1 MRAAILAATI
11 VLWACGSSAAP
22 GGGAP
27 RIVSLS
33 PSATEIV
40 AALGASDQLVGVD
53 DYSSYPAVVAR
64 LPKVGSYLT
73 PNLEVIV
80 QLRPTLVIVDDVHG
94 EAARALEG
102 AGLTTLE
109 CPIHALPDVEAGLKK
124 VGAALGRTAE
134 ADKAIDAIESAK
146 TRALDNRPTGKRP
159 RVLAVI
165 DRDVGGVGNLV
176 AAGPGSYL
184 DELLALTGG
193 ENVLSSSGT
202 RYPKISLEEI
212 LRAQPDVVIDV
223 SHSAI
228 EDHNAAWTGVQI
240 PAVANRRVRTA
251 NAAYLQAPSPR
262 LPEALDAVAAMLR

>member
-1 MRAAILAATI
+1 MRVAILAATI

-22 GGGAP
+22 GGDP

-53 DYSSYPAVVAR
+53 DYSTYPDLVAR

-124 VGAALGRTAE
+124 VGAKLGRTAE
-134 ADKAIDAIESAK
+134 ADTAIEAIEAAK
-146 TRALDNRPTGKRP
+146 TRALDNRPQGKRP
-159 RVLAVI
+159 RVLAII
-165 DRDVGGVGNLV
+165 DRDVGGVGNVV

-193 ENVLSSSGT
+193 ENVLSSSGS

-212 LRAQPDVVIDV
+212 LRAQPDIVIDV
-223 SHSAI
+223 SHSAV
-228 EDHNAAWTGVQI
+228 EDNNSAWVGVQI
-240 PAVANRRVRTA
+240 PAVANHRVKSA
-251 NAAYLQAPSPR
+251 NAAYLLAPSPR
-262 LPEALDAVAAMLR
+262 LPAALADIARMLR